1 MKIEDLKEAVGEM
14 MNEIFEMDPGED
26 NISQVALDDHEEEEY
41 KKLKF
46 RSLSSKASEAE
57 RKVLKIL
64 ATLTYKGKVG
74 NRSVEDMVQ
83 LVGRHAGLDMG
94 GWPVRKEAWKDF
106 TLDPKAVAEYVCSV
120 VALGRD
126 GLYIKLGDGK
136 PEACPAH
143 WGTKA
148 KSLRPSAPPPGGGS
162 GPTPTPAEAQEWRRK
177 MPAEEKKVWNA
188 MGEIYDDRGGRG
200 MHFRSILTKAADNVG
215 VPMGSLRYL
224 TKDLSLTQ
232 AMAERS
238 YLSESKKRGF
248 GEGEPPN
255 EEIYKKREVV
265 QEIEAETPDVA
276 KELGDASKEQGE
288 TTQGVAD
295 AHTRGAEAAKQ
306 RQDASKAWKDAKIT
320 QVKAVDAAEKH
331 ADQEAKAMDAQ
342 AKAMDAAQKAADAAE
357 KSSAEKE
364 KMLDIA
370 KQAAEQEQE
379 AAEAAQEAAATEEE
393 AATELADT
401 NTAAAKAGEERSD
414 LEAEFGDAITS
425 DEESRGEEEEEKE
438 KEAEE
443 AAAEDEEA
451 KKAEEEADK
460 EKKEAEREA
469 ADDEAAAA
477 AEEDDAEVEAKEEE
491 DEESQ
496 GMTEMLKSMVREV
509 LSERK
514 WGDEKAAAP
523 SLPEKIQSAGITA
536 NDLRGMVLQTVM
548 KGEEERDNAML
559 KLLQSMLDSLQSI
572 EYHTTPTKGAA
583 SSHAQAAA
591 KGWVNE
597 GKNKRV
603 FSNIPS
609 LLSEMREVGLHQEA
623 DDHESFFKWALAN
636 SDLTMQ
642 EIKNE
647 ADAQIADLKKM
658 LRKMGDHIT
667 GDEESLE
674 KQKLRGEVPGHH

>member
-1 MKIEDLKEAVGEM
+1 MNIKDLKEAVGEM
-14 MNEIFEMDPGED
+14 MNEIFEMDPGEE
-26 NISQVALDDHEEEEY
+26 NISQVALDKHDDEEY
-41 KKLKF
+41 KKLQF

-64 ATLTYKGKVG
+64 ASLTYKGAVG
-74 NRSVEDMVQ
+74 NKSVEDMVQ
-83 LVGRHAGLDMG
+83 IVGRHAGLDMG

-106 TLDPKAVAEYVCSV
+106 NLDPKAVAEYVCSV
-120 VALGRD
+120 VAMGRD
-126 GLYIKLGDGK
+126 GYYINLGDGK
-136 PEACPAH
+136 PEACPKH
-143 WGTKA
+143 WGIKP
-148 KSLRPSAPPPGGGS
+148 KSLKPSSTGS
-162 GPTPTPAEAQEWRRK
+162 AGATPTPAEASAWRK
-177 MPAEEKKVWNA
+177 NIPKEEKPVWRA
-188 MGEIYDDRGGRG
+188 MAEIYDESAGRG
-200 MHFRSILTKAADNVG
+200 MHFRSILTKAAADAG
-215 VPMGSLRYL
+215 VSIHNLSYL
-224 TKDLSLTQ
+224 TQDLGVTQ
-232 AMAERS
+232 AMAEKT

-265 QEIEAETPDVA
+265 QEIDAETPDVA

-320 QVKAVDAAEKH
+320 QIKAVDAAEKH

-342 AKAMDAAQKAADAAE
+342 SKAMDAAQKAADAVE

-364 KMLDIA
+364 KMLDVA

-379 AAEAAQEAAATEEE
+379 AAESAQEAAAAEEE

-401 NTAAAKAGEERSD
+401 NAAAAKAGEERSG

-425 DEESRGEEEEEKE
+425 DEESRDDEEEEKK

-443 AAAEDEEA
+443 ADAAEEET
-451 KKAEEEADK
+451 KKKEEEADK
-460 EKKEAEREA
+460 QAKDAEREA
-469 ADDEAAAA
+469 ADDEAAAGA
-477 AEEDDAEVEAKEEE
+477 AADDKEADANEDE
-491 DEESQ
+491 DEEPQ
-496 GMTEMLKSMVREV
+496 GMTEILKSMVREV

-514 WGDEKAAAP
+514 WGEKGGGTP
-523 SLPEKIQSAGITA
+523 TLPEKIQASGLTA
-536 NDLRGMVLQTVM
+536 DDLRGMVLQTVM

-572 EYHTTPTKGAA
+572 EYHTTPIKGAGSA
-583 SSHAQAAA
+583 HAQAAA
-591 KGWVNE
+591 KNWVNE
-597 GKNKRV
+597 SKNKRV

-609 LLSEMREVGLHQEA
+609 LLSEMREVGLQQEA

-658 LRKMGDHIT
+658 LRKLSDHTT
-667 GDEESLE
+667 GKEDSLE